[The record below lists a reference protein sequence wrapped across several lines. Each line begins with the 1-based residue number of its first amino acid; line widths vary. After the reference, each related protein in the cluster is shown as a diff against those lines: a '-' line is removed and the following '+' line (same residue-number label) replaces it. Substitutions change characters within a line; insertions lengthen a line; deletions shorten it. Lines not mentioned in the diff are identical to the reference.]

1 MAGASIQQVVCAQR
15 TLYRFFARTQRAPR
29 RAHFVLGLIW
39 FSHCTTSWQIYAK
52 NVHLCNT
59 RNCCGAFCFKENIN
73 KIILNNKFPCQK
85 YFCKHVFDYYDV
97 AYDRRILIMTFW
109 SSSFVITP
117 HLSPCQILKCSYAN
131 FDTHILFKN
140 KNVTLC
146 PVPLFQMFYW
156 LPETLTMFPFF
167 LVLLLNDKLTGRPDW
182 TRTY

>member
-1 MAGASIQQVVCAQR
+1 MRTTNTLSIFCPHSESPHEEPILCWVLFDLATASP
-15 TLYRFFARTQRAPR
+15 LGRF
-29 RAHFVLGLIW
+29 
-39 FSHCTTSWQIYAK
+39 YAK
-52 NVHLCNT
+52 NVHLCYT